1 MPILTGIMVY
11 VLVWWMIFF
20 CMLPL
25 NIQSI
30 TKPTDGAMPGAPI
43 NPGLKRKVVL
53 TTIVAVAVWLA
64 IYGLIK
70 ADLISFHDIAQQM
83 SM

>member
-1 MPILTGIMVY
+1 MNIFSGILVY
-11 VLVWWMIFF
+11 VLTWWMVLF
-20 CMLPL
+20 CVLPL

-30 TKPTDGAMPGAPI
+30 TKPTDGTMAGAPV
-43 NPGLKRKVVL
+43 NPDMKRKIIW
-53 TTIVAVAVWLA
+53 TTGISAIIWLI

-70 ADLISFHDIAQQM
+70 ADLISFHDIAQRM